1 MTDEMGSCKDV
12 SEILSAAMDR
22 ELTDEEQR
30 RMKLH
35 FSVCT
40 WCQDHKNQL
49 DALRAAGKRL
59 DTLCEDAESSIGLS
73 PEMRERIKHALK
85 DPCPPPPD

>member
-1 MTDEMGSCKDV
+1 MTDPMGSCKEV

-22 ELTDEEQR
+22 ELTDEEKT

-49 DALRAAGKRL
+49 DTLRAAGKRL
-59 DTLCEDAESSIGLS
+59 DTLCEDADSGVGLS
-73 PEMRERIKHALK
+73 PETRERIKHALK
-85 DPCPPPPD
+85 DHCPSPD